1 MNKNS
6 ILVVAAHPDDEVLG
20 CGGTMAAHAAHG
32 DDVHIAILAQGLSSR
47 GETCQADFDDLR
59 AAAARAKSILS
70 ASSLTMFD
78 FPDNRM
84 DTVALLEVVKVVE
97 GLIDR
102 YRPAV
107 VYTHFASDL
116 NVDHRRTHE
125 AVVTACRPLPD
136 HPVGRV
142 LCFEVPSSTEWQPA
156 GSAGTF
162 APNWFIDIG
171 STLDKKL
178 AALVPYAAEMRPY
191 PHPRSLEAI
200 RHLAA
205 WRGAAAG
212 FMAAEAFV
220 LARQRGS
227 I

>member
-1 MNKNS
+1 
-6 ILVVAAHPDDEVLG
+6 
-20 CGGTMAAHAAHG
+20 MAAHAARG
-32 DDVHIAILAQGLSSR
+32 DDVHVAILAQGLASR
-47 GETCQADFDDLR
+47 GKVSQADFDDLH
-59 AAAARAKSILS
+59 AAAARAKAILS
-70 ASSLTMFD
+70 ASTLALYD

-97 GLIDR
+97 GLIDQ
-102 YRPAV
+102 YRPAI
-107 VYTHFASDL
+107 VYTHFAADL

-136 HPVGRV
+136 HPVNRV
-142 LCFEVPSSTEWQPA
+142 LCFEVPSSTEWQP
-156 GSAGTF
+156 GTSAPSF
-162 APNWFIDIG
+162 APNWFIDIE

-178 AALVPYAAEMRPY
+178 AALAVYAGEMRPY
-191 PHPRSLEAI
+191 PHPRSLEAV

-205 WRGAAAG
+205 WRGASAG

-220 LARQRGS
+220 LARQRGT